1 MKGQRNEVVSHLNS
15 FGAITSKEAFEM
27 YGITRLAAI
36 IHDLRIMGYNI
47 ETDMIVGK
55 TRYGSTCQYA
65 RYVLVEE

>member
-1 MKGQRNEVVSHLNS
+1 MKGQRNAVVSHLNS

-36 IHDLRIMGYNI
+36 IHDLRIKGYNI